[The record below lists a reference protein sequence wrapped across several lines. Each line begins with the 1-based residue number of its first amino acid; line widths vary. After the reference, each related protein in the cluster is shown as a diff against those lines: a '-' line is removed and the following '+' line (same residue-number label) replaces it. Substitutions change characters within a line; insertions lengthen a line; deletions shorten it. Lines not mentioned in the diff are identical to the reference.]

1 MRDTADD
8 WGKNKGSCLQLRV
21 AGVRERYSQNR
32 LQREGLS
39 LVSKVYASRVHLDL
53 AEFLSEVEKNDV
65 SWNVSVKIELN
76 IMNKV
81 TS

>member
-1 MRDTADD
+1 M
-8 WGKNKGSCLQLRV
+8 
-21 AGVRERYSQNR
+21 
-32 LQREGLS
+32 
-39 LVSKVYASRVHLDL
+39 VSKVYASRVHPDL
-53 AEFLSEVEKNDV
+53 GEFLSEVEKNDV